1 MFRDCTGRAKLRD
14 NGRLPAR
21 HEPAELRRVDGLRQ
35 WSNAWRRR
43 TLADALTDD
52 NIHMARRKKLFAI
65 VAALAV
71 LAVAIGLV
79 AQYNKES
86 RAAVRKTP
94 PAVPVTDAPV
104 VAKTV
109 PVRLYAIGNVE
120 PFTTVTVK
128 ARVDGQIDSVHFKE
142 GEEVR
147 QGQLLFEIDP
157 RPFAAALQQAQA
169 NVLRDRALLDRAAE
183 QEKRYKDLLEK
194 NFISPDAYGQVKTNM
209 ETAAATLRAD
219 EAAMASAKLQLDYC
233 TIRSPVTGY
242 AGKIAIQHGNLV
254 KANDTTGLVTI
265 NQVVPIYVS
274 FSVPEQNLNDV
285 RLHQAKGELS
295 VQATVPH
302 IATPIDGKLIF
313 IDNSADLT
321 TGTIKLKA
329 TFPNRD
335 KTHVA
340 RPIRQR
346 RADPLRAE
354 GCDRRAFDSGAERSE
369 RPVRIRRQSRSDRRN
384 APDQGR
390 ARRGRRYGRRQRA
403 QRRRSGRHRRPAP
416 PRAGRPGRRN
426 QRSAG

>member
-1 MFRDCTGRAKLRD
+1 
-14 NGRLPAR
+14 
-21 HEPAELRRVDGLRQ
+21 
-35 WSNAWRRR
+35 
-43 TLADALTDD
+43 
-52 NIHMARRKKLFAI
+52 MARRKKLFAI

-128 ARVDGQIDSVHFKE
+128 ARVDGQIDSVHFNE

-157 RPFAAALQQAQA
+157 RPFAAALQQVQA
-169 NVLRDRALLDRAAE
+169 NVLRDRALLDRAAD
-183 QEKRYKDLLEK
+183 QEKRYKDLREK

-209 ETAAATLRAD
+209 ESAAATLRAD
-219 EAAMASAKLQLDYC
+219 EAAVASAKLQLDYC
-233 TIRSPVTGY
+233 SIRSPVTGY
-242 AGKIAIQHGNLV
+242 AGKIAIQRGNLV

-285 RLHQAKGELS
+285 RLHQAKGDLG
-295 VQATVPH
+295 VQAKVPH

-335 KTHVA
+335 KTMWPGQFVNVALTLSEQADAIVAPSIAVQNGPNGQYVFVVKADQTVEMRPIKVA
-340 RPIRQR
+340 RTEGDDTVVASGLNVGDRVVTVGQ
-346 RADPLRAE
+346 LRLVP
-354 GCDRRAFDSGAERSE
+354 GARVDATNV
-369 RPVRIRRQSRSDRRN
+369 P
-384 APDQGR
+384 
-390 ARRGRRYGRRQRA
+390 
-403 QRRRSGRHRRPAP
+403 PA
-416 PRAGRPGRRN
+416 
-426 QRSAG
+426 